1 MKNLW
6 ILLLVCAVAAAA
18 FFLGQ
23 RTRSVP
29 TEAMPAPAASSAA
42 SEETTPST
50 NAFGETLSPEPPR
63 TFRGPDGL
71 PMLIAYDVGVTP
83 DSKDRELV
91 QAAVLEDM
99 KNHPRNIEKAY
110 GLGMDEIKAV
120 VEGRKPFPELLLPK
134 PPAEPP
140 ATR

>member
-23 RTRSVP
+23 RTRPVP
-29 TEAMPAPAASSAA
+29 AETMPAPAATSAA
-42 SEETTPST
+42 PEEPTPST
-50 NAFGETLSPEPPR
+50 NAFGESLSPEPPR

-71 PMLIAYDVGVTP
+71 PKLIAYDVGVTP
-83 DSKDRELV
+83 DSNDRELV
-91 QAAVLEDM
+91 KSAVLEDM

-110 GLGMDEIKAV
+110 GLTMDEIKAV
-120 VEGRKPFPELLLPK
+120 VEGRKPFPDLLLPK
-134 PPAEPP
+134 PPAELPP
-140 ATR
+140 AR